1 MSDAK
6 KLLGRA
12 QGLTEG
18 ADSVQD
24 LKAAL
29 SETLEALEAALKE
42 IETLRRENDELN
54 EYVSRVDDD
63 LAHLELIHDDELEEY
78 DDYFGLDDDEDE
90 PDDEDELD
98 DEDETDDGWDEEE
111 DGPEDEEPDGG
122 SVDFEA
128 WKKKHDK

>member
-29 SETLEALEAALKE
+29 SETLKALEAALEE

-78 DDYFGLDDDEDE
+78 DDYFGLDDEDE
-90 PDDEDELD
+90 PDDGDELD
-98 DEDETDDGWDEEE
+98 DEDEPDDDWDEEE
-111 DGPEDEEPDGG
+111 DGPEDEEPDSG